1 MRSLSEYIITGQG
14 QLPKYELAKRA
25 IMQYIADLPNDVD
38 CLPYEY
44 EMEEQLQVGRRS
56 VRRALEELRKVG
68 MIKTVRNRGSLILS
82 RTPRSHP
89 EVNDVVLDGLRVG
102 MVFYS
107 DQDVHGPTGYLPWQ
121 VSDELE
127 KRLSNEGGYV
137 TLYNLRQLKWEPK
150 TLLDSLRWQKINW
163 IVICKHEKFSDD
175 FFELMATARIKIVT
189 VENDLSY
196 LAYCSRPLYSE
207 IDFVSINHERHIY
220 SVLCSH
226 YGDSD
231 LLVYCQPLDDSFWV
245 TARADVIKRFAK
257 ERDISFLDQRA
268 DVKKPKEFSCHDEYL
283 DYYKEVGGKCIAL
296 VVDELTRHSKPLIVA
311 GNDLVAKGVMDY
323 LHEHG
328 LKVPE
333 QVRVIGY
340 DNIANLR
347 YLNLTTSDF
356 NSPAIADALFSL
368 LKEHLENPEA
378 HRAVSSGRIVMPVFI
393 KRNTA

>member
-1 MRSLSEYIITGQG
+1 MRSLSEYIITGQD

-25 IMQYIADLPNDVD
+25 IMQYIADLPEDVD

-44 EMEEQLQVGRRS
+44 EMEEQLKVGRRS

-82 RTPRSHP
+82 RTPSSHP
-89 EVNDVVLDGLRVG
+89 EVNDVVLNGLRVG

-121 VSDELE
+121 VSDEFE
-127 KRLSNEGGYV
+127 KRLNNEGGYV

-163 IVICKHEKFSDD
+163 IVICKHEKFTDD
-175 FFELMATARIKIVT
+175 FFELMAAAGIKVVT
-189 VENDLSY
+189 VENDISY
-196 LAYCSRPLYSE
+196 LAYCSRPLYSG
-207 IDFVSINHERHIY
+207 IDFVSVNHERHIY

-226 YGDSD
+226 YEDSD
-231 LLVYCQPLDDSFWV
+231 LLVYCQLLDDAFWV
-245 TARADVIKRFAK
+245 NARADVIKRFAN
-257 ERDISFLDQRA
+257 ERGIGFIYQRA
-268 DVKKPKEFSCHDEYL
+268 DVKKPSDFPSHDEYL
-283 DYYKEVGGKCIAL
+283 DYYKEIGSECIAP
-296 VVDELTRHSKPLIVA
+296 VADELTQYSRPLVIA
-311 GNDLVAKGVMDY
+311 GNDHVARGVMDY

-340 DNIANLR
+340 DNIVNLR

-368 LKEHLENPEA
+368 LKEYLVDPES